1 MVEAATNFRKSG
13 FNNADSAMLAQVAA
27 QYQNIADTAVSAS
40 DAAASITSQIRAFG
54 EDASFATTVINAYN
68 EVANRFSVGT
78 NDISNA
84 MEIASSGMATYG
96 NSFQQV
102 IGLVTSG
109 TEIMQGRASQV
120 ARGLS
125 TIAARIVKNQDA
137 LAEYGI
143 QVEKAD
149 GSLRSTF
156 DILSELKPKWDAM
169 TDAQRVAFGDTIAG
183 QNQYKVLA
191 SVMSNFQHAIDAT
204 NTALNSAGSAAKENA
219 AYMESLEAKEN
230 ALKAEFEDF
239 ANRVLSKDVVK
250 GFLEAGTS
258 MLDFANND
266 VGAAIT
272 RIGLLATGM
281 TGLTGIAGQTIGKI
295 AEVGLQL
302 KNLGVGGGSFLGM
315 LASGKVAL
323 IVGGVVLA
331 VTALVEIIRALKSSY
346 DAAHPS
352 FEQAN
357 ENLEK
362 TQDEISQTTDK
373 LKEYKDQLAKLDEV
387 AVEDR
392 GAAWQ
397 SERSELELNIE
408 ASQSY
413 LDILERIRELQGQQ
427 AYEADRPV
435 GYTAAG
441 SIVKNQFRDE
451 TYYGAYQA
459 TGDRS
464 VQLSAKQANVLN
476 AQYSDQY
483 QALTA
488 ITLALADATDEQYR
502 WIEAED
508 LAELQGKSQ
517 EEQIEIM
524 ISMLGKL
531 GIVLDT
537 TYESSEQA
545 FSNMGELANKTGEL
559 SQAQK
564 EQAQAYIDS
573 YDEIVKVGAATK
585 EQGRNYVDLAA
596 KLNNFNSSEAS
607 AADNISFVASLFG
620 MSADAAAR
628 YAVEIGYLDSANI
641 AVAGGMVQL
650 ADGAWAL
657 KENCYQATDGLYY
670 LKDGCDALASSGDGA
685 ADALNQIEVATYDT
699 STAAAQLTASLFDQ
713 NGQLTE
719 AGLQALSVDSS
730 MRSMA
735 QAELQAQQEAASA
748 NYSKLILEIQKV
760 GSAAMITAGQLQT
773 MMALAGASSASD
785 LVGGLA
791 SGGADVE
798 SSLKAAFY
806 RTFGKSAE
814 SDVALYNKWVS
825 SRILTV
831 GESNYDKIMADTQKR
846 LDEISKNFPAG
857 TGGGSSGKSAEE
869 KAAEEAEKQAKKAQK
884 AQEKAAK
891 ESQQAYESAASSA
904 EQAAQ
909 QAARAAEQ
917 AAEEAKQKI
926 LDSIQELKDASDDF
940 WDSKTD
946 AIEETNKELDRQK
959 QLEEKLK
966 ALEEAKQKKILL
978 YKNGQ
983 FQYDKDYGTIAK
995 AQADY
1000 EETRDKIQR
1009 ERELEQ
1015 LKEMKDNATEIFNE
1029 MKDIVENGGN
1039 VTQEMINSWLSQMQA
1054 DGADYYDSNK
1064 QLLSEWLDWAKGAIS
1079 EISNQVASATGG
1091 SGAASGGYGSG
1102 SGSVSGQWSHQ
1113 DETNP
1118 YVALGQDAIEEM
1130 LEWIKKIDKYQDDEE
1145 FMNEIIRR
1153 AAKAGYI
1160 IPSNAGLRGNL
1171 KMNLLEALQKILAP
1185 YQNLIDTNTSSPYVY
1200 AWKGLFKGELQR
1212 GTDLGSNTVVA
1223 GYQDK
1228 LLSGT
1233 IDDPYEEQEY
1243 YQRNQAIKAL
1253 YNEYKKITDQL
1264 GYIPDYLKDFMDM
1277 GSKMLSNVDLVARQM
1292 VENYDNL
1299 SASGKS
1305 LLDSLISGEED
1316 YEAANK
1322 MRIAYLAENY
1332 SPERLRYMNLVRAA
1346 GSSRNAMQLM
1356 NQRTE
1361 EDKARDEAVYGDW
1374 LNELRDKIDEAG
1386 GVVTDEIYN
1395 WFLKTAGGALG
1406 AKGTGDAQ
1414 LYADVFA
1421 GGGKYL
1427 YSDQEELERL
1437 GYHGFLGNFGNVSE
1451 GGLSDVTKN
1460 LVKSKILTSTTETNI
1475 DKQKEQITQNNIKGI
1490 KDTLEKYQE
1499 GYGATQHWID
1509 DATKYITDTLNKNNE
1524 ALLMADAETR
1534 KSLLAQNDEL
1544 MGIRDSLS
1552 GVEADEDVSKLPG
1565 STTAYNE
1572 WEFKIDNPTDEELA
1586 AKAEQR
1592 AQKLADQMAA
1602 NSAAWWNASSK
1613 AEQDALHKA
1622 NEELAKQI
1630 NDLTGSNLTYE
1641 GSTGTWSKNASGTHN
1656 FRGGLSLVGERG
1668 PELRVLG
1675 QGDNVIPAY
1684 QTANLWKWSGTTPE
1698 SMLKTLELRKG
1709 NGCSSYTFNVSK
1721 LELPNVSNAKE
1732 FVAGLKNYALQY
1744 SYRR

>member
-13 FNNADSAMLAQVAA
+13 FSNADSAMLAQVAA
-27 QYQNIADTAVSAS
+27 QYQNIADTAVSAG

-143 QVEKAD
+143 QVEKTD
-149 GSLRSTF
+149 GSLKSTF
-156 DILSELKPKWDAM
+156 DVLSELKPKWDAM
-169 TDAQRVAFGDTIAG
+169 TDAQRVALGDTLAG

-191 SVMSNFQHAIDAT
+191 SVLQNFQHAIDAT
-204 NTALNSAGSAAKENA
+204 NTALESAGSAAKENA

-266 VGAAIT
+266 VGAAIS

-281 TGLTGIAGQTIGKI
+281 TGLTGIVGQTVGKI
-295 AEVGLQL
+295 VEVGLQL

-331 VTALVEIIRALKSSY
+331 VTALVEVIRSLKSSY

-427 AYEADRPV
+427 AYAADRPI

-441 SIVKNQFRDE
+441 SIAKNQFQDE

-502 WIEAED
+502 YIEAED

-524 ISMLGKL
+524 TDMLGKL
-531 GIVLDT
+531 GIALDA

-573 YDEIVKVGAATK
+573 YGEIVKVGAATK
-585 EQGRNYVDLAA
+585 EQVTAYVELAA
-596 KLNNFNSSEAS
+596 KLNDVDIAS
-607 AADNISFVASLFG
+607 GNAYETIALLANVLGVTPVYARDLAISMGLIDANTRPAAGAL
-620 MSADAAAR
+620 
-628 YAVEIGYLDSANI
+628 
-641 AVAGGMVQL
+641 VQL
-650 ADGAWAL
+650 ENGAWAV
-657 KENCYQATDGLYY
+657 ADGLNAA
-670 LKDGCDALASSGDGA
+670 KDATNGVDEAMSNVS
-685 ADALNQIEVATYDT
+685 VATYDT

-760 GSAAMITAGQLQT
+760 GSAAMITAGQLSQ
-773 MMALAGASSASD
+773 MMALAGVGSAQG

-791 SGGADVE
+791 SGASTDIEG
-798 SSLKAAFY
+798 LKSAFF
-806 RTFGKSAE
+806 RAFGKSAD
-814 SDVALYNKWVS
+814 SNVADFNKWVS
-825 SRILTV
+825 SRVSSAGQST
-831 GESNYDKIMADTQKR
+831 YDKIMEDTQKR
-846 LDEISKNFPAG
+846 LDEISKKFPTG
-857 TGGGSSGKSAEE
+857 TGGGGSSRKSAEE

-891 ESQQAYESAASSA
+891 QSQQAYESAAKSA

-909 QAARAAEQ
+909 EASRAAEQ

-1015 LKEMKDNATEIFNE
+1015 LEEMKDNATEIFNE
-1029 MKDIVENGGN
+1029 MKDIVQNGGD
-1039 VTQEMINSWLSQMQA
+1039 VTQTMINNWLSKMQS
-1054 DGADYYDSNK
+1054 DGANYYDSNK
-1064 QLLSEWLDWAKGAIS
+1064 EILSDWLAWAQGAIKEFSQSALESFGNMMTVGGSSPSGQYGNIAGAQTNGQRYVSDPFYYDENGDFVGYNVAMWMDIFEAQIENAANNFQPLEWLGKNQPGTSVFDDWEKVLNYWGTRVSDIEGVPTEPAGM
-1079 EISNQVASATGG
+1079 EDMLQRLQ
-1091 SGAASGGYGSG
+1091 AAQKVLEKYRDVFESLGYEDYLK
-1102 SGSVSGQWSHQ
+1102 V
-1113 DETNP
+1113 
-1118 YVALGQDAIEEM
+1118 
-1130 LEWIKKIDKYQDDEE
+1130 IDKTLGVDRDELYKQARIAGATAHPEDPFGWRNISPADWTTTAGKLYDILQDITTYEYYTGSQS
-1145 FMNEIIRR
+1145 
-1153 AAKAGYI
+1153 AAN
-1160 IPSNAGLRGNL
+1160 P
-1171 KMNLLEALQKILAP
+1171 E
-1185 YQNLIDTNTSSPYVY
+1185 
-1200 AWKGLFKGELQR
+1200 QR
-1212 GTDLGSNTVVA
+1212 GTDYTKMTIA
-1223 GYQDK
+1223 GDLYRTAAIGNYHKSSEKKFTDAWGDYFPGVNDIAFDPDK
-1228 LLSGT
+1228 LERFRESN
-1233 IDDPYEEQEY
+1233 EEVIKQLQEMWFEA
-1243 YQRNQAIKAL
+1243 QTETEKQAIHLEAEARRQARD
-1253 YNEYKKITDQL
+1253 YAEEIL
-1264 GYIPDYLKDFMDM
+1264 GMDP
-1277 GSKMLSNVDLVARQM
+1277 
-1292 VENYDNL
+1292 
-1299 SASGKS
+1299 SGKS
-1305 LLDSLISGEED
+1305 EAER
-1316 YEAANK
+1316 AAN
-1322 MRIAYLAENY
+1322 RQ
-1332 SPERLRYMNLVRAA
+1332 A
-1346 GSSRNAMQLM
+1346 GGILEARRQEKKNSKNIESIEDTL
-1356 NQRTE
+1356 QRVSE
-1361 EDKARDEAVYGDW
+1361 GQAISDEYINSARDYIVNALKE
-1374 LNELRDKIDEAG
+1374 NREISDK
-1386 GVVTDEIYN
+1386 
-1395 WFLKTAGGALG
+1395 
-1406 AKGTGDAQ
+1406 
-1414 LYADVFA
+1414 
-1421 GGGKYL
+1421 L
-1427 YSDQEELERL
+1427 YSDTEKAKIDAQTSQMKDILDQLNEIQKYEETTTHLLEDEETPWAEDETLTGKKATDWLRDEEFDKEVETNRAQMLANAEAWWQTTDEAERKRL
-1437 GYHGFLGNFGNVSE
+1437 HEENVKLAE
-1451 GGLSDVTKN
+1451 QIGGL
-1460 LVKSKILTSTTETNI
+1460 
-1475 DKQKEQITQNNIKGI
+1475 
-1490 KDTLEKYQE
+1490 
-1499 GYGATQHWID
+1499 
-1509 DATKYITDTLNKNNE
+1509 
-1524 ALLMADAETR
+1524 
-1534 KSLLAQNDEL
+1534 
-1544 MGIRDSLS
+1544 
-1552 GVEADEDVSKLPG
+1552 
-1565 STTAYNE
+1565 
-1572 WEFKIDNPTDEELA
+1572 
-1586 AKAEQR
+1586 
-1592 AQKLADQMAA
+1592 
-1602 NSAAWWNASSK
+1602 
-1613 AEQDALHKA
+1613 
-1622 NEELAKQI
+1622 
-1630 NDLTGSNLTYE
+1630 TYT
-1641 GSTGTWSKNASGTHN
+1641 GSTGTWSKNATGTRN

-1668 PELRVLG
+1668 PELRVLKR
-1675 QGDNVIPAY
+1675 GDNIIPAN
-1684 QTANLWKWSGTTPE
+1684 QTANLWKWSNTTPQQ
-1698 SMLKTLELRKG
+1698 MLTTLSARSG
-1709 NGCSSYTFNVSK
+1709 GSNTSYTFDVSRI
-1721 LELPNVSNAKE
+1721 ELPNVTDAKS
-1732 FVAGLKNYALQY
+1732 FVQGLKNYALQY
-1744 SYRR
+1744 SYKR

>member
-13 FNNADSAMLAQVAA
+13 FSNADSAMLAQVAA
-27 QYQNIADTAVSAS
+27 QYQNIADTAVSAG

-143 QVEKAD
+143 QVEKTD
-149 GSLRSTF
+149 GSLKSTF
-156 DILSELKPKWDAM
+156 DVLSELKPKWDAM
-169 TDAQRVAFGDTIAG
+169 TDAQRVALGDTLAG

-191 SVMSNFQHAIDAT
+191 SVLQNFQHAIDAT
-204 NTALNSAGSAAKENA
+204 NTALESAGSAAKENA

-272 RIGLLATGM
+272 RISLLTTGM
-281 TGLTGIAGQTIGKI
+281 IGLTGIVGQTVGKI
-295 AEVGLQL
+295 VEVGLQL

-331 VTALVEIIRALKSSY
+331 VTALVEVIRALKSSY

-427 AYEADRPV
+427 AYGADRPV

-441 SIVKNQFRDE
+441 SIAKNQFQDE

-459 TGDRS
+459 TGDRA
-464 VQLSAKQANVLN
+464 VQLSTKQADILS

-502 WIEAED
+502 YIEAED

-524 ISMLGKL
+524 TDMLGKL
-531 GIVLDT
+531 GIALDT

-585 EQGRNYVDLAA
+585 EQSRNYVDLAA

-607 AADNISFVASLFG
+607 AADTISFVASLLG
-620 MSADAAAR
+620 ESADEAANFA
-628 YAVEIGYLDSANI
+628 ASIGYIDPTLTGVANN
-641 AVAGGMVQL
+641 MVQL

-657 KENCYQATDGLYY
+657 KENCEQGADGLYY
-670 LKDGCDALASSGDGA
+670 LKDGCDALAGSGDGA
-685 ADALNQIEVATYDT
+685 ADALSQIEVATYDT

-713 NGQLTE
+713 NGQLIE
-719 AGLQALSVDSS
+719 AARTALSVDG
-730 MRSMA
+730 SMA
-735 QAELQAQQEAASA
+735 SLAQSELQAQQAAAQA
-748 NYSKLILEIQKV
+748 NYANLILEIQKV
-760 GSAAMITAGQLQT
+760 GSAAMITAGQLSQ
-773 MMALAGASSASD
+773 MMALAG
-785 LVGGLA
+785 VGG
-791 SGGADVE
+791 STADM
-798 SSLKAAFY
+798 K
-806 RTFGKSAE
+806 RTYQQKYHKSAE
-814 SDVALYNKWVS
+814 ADPEAYKLWLTSTLQKSGEANYKRKMEEYQKQLSQVS
-825 SRILTV
+825 V
-831 GESNYDKIMADTQKR
+831 Y
-846 LDEISKNFPAG
+846 AG
-857 TGGGSSGKSAEE
+857 GGGGGGSSKKSDEE

-891 ESQQAYESAASSA
+891 ESQQAYESAAKSA

-909 QAARAAEQ
+909 EAARAAEQ

-926 LDSIQELKDASDDF
+926 LDSIQALKDASDDF

-966 ALEEAKQKKILL
+966 ALEEAKQKKIIL

-1015 LKEMKDNATEIFNE
+1015 LEEMKDNATEIFNE
-1029 MKDIVENGGN
+1029 MKDIVQNGGD
-1039 VTQEMINSWLSQMQA
+1039 VTQEMINNWLKNMAAS
-1054 DGADYYDSNK
+1054 GADYYDSNK
-1064 QLLSEWLDWAKGAIS
+1064 KLLNEWLDWAKNALQTYGQGVVDAVNGYVS
-1079 EISNQVASATGG
+1079 TSSLMSNGTYGSNAQGQVANDTNGARYRDDPLYWKNGEFVGFSVAWWIDRFKEQIQRGNFGDYTKSAD
-1091 SGAASGGYGSG
+1091 
-1102 SGSVSGQWSHQ
+1102 W
-1113 DETNP
+1113 
-1118 YVALGQDAIEEM
+1118 LGQNPGTSVFDDWNKVLEYWAKYTGKSGVEGEVTDPYALQDM
-1130 LEWIKKIDKYQDDEE
+1130 LDRVEAAKIVLDKYQWIFESLDYDEYAKIAEKIKNLDVNKAYNNALIQGAMSHADDPFGWRTISPADWTTVEGKLYDILNDIASYE
-1145 FMNEIIRR
+1145 SLTGSRDAKNEDQRGSDYKRLTI
-1153 AAKAGYI
+1153 AG
-1160 IPSNAGLRGNL
+1160 
-1171 KMNLLEALQKILAP
+1171 
-1185 YQNLIDTNTSSPYVY
+1185 D
-1200 AWKGLFKGELQR
+1200 LQR
-1212 GTDLGSNTVVA
+1212 TA
-1223 GYQDK
+1223 
-1228 LLSGT
+1228 
-1233 IDDPYEEQEY
+1233 
-1243 YQRNQAIKAL
+1243 
-1253 YNEYKKITDQL
+1253 QL
-1264 GYIPDYLKDFMDM
+1264 G
-1277 GSKMLSNVDLVARQM
+1277 
-1292 VENYDNL
+1292 
-1299 SASGKS
+1299 
-1305 LLDSLISGEED
+1305 
-1316 YEAANK
+1316 
-1322 MRIAYLAENY
+1322 
-1332 SPERLRYMNLVRAA
+1332 
-1346 GSSRNAMQLM
+1346 
-1356 NQRTE
+1356 
-1361 EDKARDEAVYGDW
+1361 
-1374 LNELRDKIDEAG
+1374 
-1386 GVVTDEIYN
+1386 
-1395 WFLKTAGGALG
+1395 
-1406 AKGTGDAQ
+1406 
-1414 LYADVFA
+1414 
-1421 GGGKYL
+1421 
-1427 YSDQEELERL
+1427 
-1437 GYHGFLGNFGNVSE
+1437 GY
-1451 GGLSDVTKN
+1451 
-1460 LVKSKILTSTTETNI
+1460 
-1475 DKQKEQITQNNIKGI
+1475 
-1490 KDTLEKYQE
+1490 
-1499 GYGATQHWID
+1499 
-1509 DATKYITDTLNKNNE
+1509 
-1524 ALLMADAETR
+1524 
-1534 KSLLAQNDEL
+1534 
-1544 MGIRDSLS
+1544 
-1552 GVEADEDVSKLPG
+1552 
-1565 STTAYNE
+1565 
-1572 WEFKIDNPTDEELA
+1572 
-1586 AKAEQR
+1586 
-1592 AQKLADQMAA
+1592 
-1602 NSAAWWNASSK
+1602 
-1613 AEQDALHKA
+1613 HKA
-1622 NEELAKQI
+1622 NEKKFTDAWGDYYPGVEYVKFNEDKLRQFYEDNESAIKQLQEMWFEAQTETEKQAIHLEAEARRQARDYTEEILGIESSGKSDAERAANRQAGGIVEARRQEKKNSKNIESIEDTLQRVSEGQAISDEYINSARDYIVNALKENREISDKLYSDTEKAKIDAQTSQMKDI
-1630 NDLTGSNLTYE
+1630 LDQLNEIQRYEETTTHLLEGEETPWAEDETLTGEKATDWLRDEEFDKEVETNRAQMLANAEAWWQTTDEAERKRLHEENVKLAEQIGGLTYT
-1641 GSTGTWSKNASGTHN
+1641 GSTGTWSKNATGTRN

-1668 PELRVLG
+1668 PELRVLRR
-1675 QGDNVIPAY
+1675 GDNIIPAN
-1684 QTANLWKWSGTTPE
+1684 QTANLWKWSNTTPQQ
-1698 SMLKTLELRKG
+1698 MLTTLSARSG
-1709 NGCSSYTFNVSK
+1709 GSNTSYAFNVSRI
-1721 LELPNVSNAKE
+1721 ELPNVTDAKS
-1732 FVAGLKNYALQY
+1732 FVQGLKNYALQY
-1744 SYRR
+1744 SYKR

>member
-1 MVEAATNFRKSG
+1 
-13 FNNADSAMLAQVAA
+13 
-27 QYQNIADTAVSAS
+27 
-40 DAAASITSQIRAFG
+40 
-54 EDASFATTVINAYN
+54 
-68 EVANRFSVGT
+68 
-78 NDISNA
+78 

-143 QVEKAD
+143 QVEKTD
-149 GSLRSTF
+149 GSLKSTF
-156 DILSELKPKWDAM
+156 DVLSELKPKWDAM
-169 TDAQRVAFGDTIAG
+169 TDAQRVALGDTLAG

-191 SVMSNFQHAIDAT
+191 SVLQNFQHAIDAT
-204 NTALNSAGSAAKENA
+204 NTALESAGSAAKENA
-219 AYMESLEAKEN
+219 RYMESLEAKEN

-266 VGAAIT
+266 VGAAIS

-281 TGLTGIAGQTIGKI
+281 TGLTGIVGQTVGKI
-295 AEVGLQL
+295 VEVGLQL

-315 LASGKVAL
+315 LASGKVAI

-331 VTALVEIIRALKSSY
+331 VTALVEVIRALKSSY

-441 SIVKNQFRDE
+441 SIAKNQFQDE

-464 VQLSAKQANVLN
+464 VQLSAKQADILN

-502 WIEAED
+502 YIEAED

-524 ISMLGKL
+524 TDMLGKL
-531 GIVLDT
+531 GIVLDA

-607 AADNISFVASLFG
+607 AADNISFVASLFD

-657 KENCYQATDGLYY
+657 KENCYQAADGLYY
-670 LKDGCDALASSGDGA
+670 LREGCDSLAGA
-685 ADALNQIEVATYDT
+685 GTTVSDAFSQIEIATYNADT
-699 STAAAQLTASLFDQ
+699 ATGRLTTSLFDANGKLTTAATTALQGSSAMAQMATAEIQAQQAAAQ
-713 NGQLTE
+713 
-719 AGLQALSVDSS
+719 
-730 MRSMA
+730 
-735 QAELQAQQEAASA
+735 A
-748 NYSKLILEIQKV
+748 NFTNLINEINKV
-760 GSAAMITAGQLQT
+760 GSAAMLSAQQLST
-773 MMALAGASSASD
+773 MMSMAGINMGGSASNAQ
-785 LVGGLA
+785 LSGL
-791 SGGADVE
+791 
-798 SSLKAAFY
+798 K
-806 RTFGKSAE
+806 RTYQQKFGKSAE
-814 SDVALYNKWVS
+814 SDIESFNKWVS
-825 SRILTV
+825 NTMLTTSA
-831 GESNYDKIMADTQKR
+831 SNYDRQMKELEDKLTQ
-846 LDEISKNFPAG
+846 IQNITG
-857 TGGGSSGKSAEE
+857 VGGGGGSSRKSAEE

-891 ESQQAYESAASSA
+891 QSQQAYESAAKSA

-909 QAARAAEQ
+909 EAARAAEQ

-926 LDSIQELKDASDDF
+926 FDSIQELKDASDDF

-1029 MKDIVENGGN
+1029 MKDIVQNGGD
-1039 VTQEMINSWLSQMQA
+1039 VTQEMINNWLKNMAAS
-1054 DGADYYDSNK
+1054 GADYYDSNK
-1064 QLLSEWLDWAKGAIS
+1064 KLLNEWLDWAKNALQTYGQGVVDAVNGYVSTSSLMSNGTYGSNAQGMVATDTNGARYLADRNSDKPLYWDKDGNFVGFTKAFWIDRFDEQIKRGNFGDYTKSADWLGHMPGTSIFDDWEEVFKYWSSQEHADIYALQDMVDRFDAAKQVFQYYKDIFKSLGYDEYAKMAEQYDNIDSSKYSRMAWQMSMVQHPDDPFGWRSYEPAWRGTRREDTAELWQTMNDILDMMWANNYQGNAYKTALGEAERASKRDWHINQMDESDRYEYATFDLDKLKAALDENEEAIKQLSEKYFEVATDLERQAIAVEAESRRKFRDLGYAQLGIDTTAQSEAERAANRQTSGKTLDEARRDKKLANNVDDINKTLEKVENGQAIS
-1079 EISNQVASATGG
+1079 QGYITKASDYISKM
-1091 SGAASGGYGSG
+1091 
-1102 SGSVSGQWSHQ
+1102 
-1113 DETNP
+1113 
-1118 YVALGQDAIEEM
+1118 IEENSEKWFT
-1130 LEWIKKIDKYQDDEE
+1130 LYDQTEKDNLHQQTEELRALQEKLQKANDLAEINNLLVHGTALLPNEKADFEDEDWKDDKKYDDWVREATSDDAE
-1145 FMNEIIRR
+1145 IEALRRQMELNSNRWATESKEMQGQLHKENEIISE
-1153 AAKAGYI
+1153 K
-1160 IPSNAGLRGNL
+1160 
-1171 KMNLLEALQKILAP
+1171 LEK
-1185 YQNLIDTNTSSPYVY
+1185 
-1200 AWKGLFKGELQR
+1200 
-1212 GTDLGSNTVVA
+1212 LGV
-1223 GYQDK
+1223 K
-1228 LLSGT
+1228 LT
-1233 IDDPYEEQEY
+1233 Y
-1243 YQRNQAIKAL
+1243 
-1253 YNEYKKITDQL
+1253 
-1264 GYIPDYLKDFMDM
+1264 
-1277 GSKMLSNVDLVARQM
+1277 
-1292 VENYDNL
+1292 
-1299 SASGKS
+1299 
-1305 LLDSLISGEED
+1305 SGE
-1316 YEAANK
+1316 
-1322 MRIAYLAENY
+1322 
-1332 SPERLRYMNLVRAA
+1332 
-1346 GSSRNAMQLM
+1346 
-1356 NQRTE
+1356 
-1361 EDKARDEAVYGDW
+1361 
-1374 LNELRDKIDEAG
+1374 
-1386 GVVTDEIYN
+1386 
-1395 WFLKTAGGALG
+1395 
-1406 AKGTGDAQ
+1406 TG
-1414 LYADVFA
+1414 
-1421 GGGKYL
+1421 K
-1427 YSDQEELERL
+1427 
-1437 GYHGFLGNFGNVSE
+1437 
-1451 GGLSDVTKN
+1451 
-1460 LVKSKILTSTTETNI
+1460 
-1475 DKQKEQITQNNIKGI
+1475 
-1490 KDTLEKYQE
+1490 
-1499 GYGATQHWID
+1499 
-1509 DATKYITDTLNKNNE
+1509 
-1524 ALLMADAETR
+1524 
-1534 KSLLAQNDEL
+1534 
-1544 MGIRDSLS
+1544 
-1552 GVEADEDVSKLPG
+1552 
-1565 STTAYNE
+1565 
-1572 WEFKIDNPTDEELA
+1572 
-1586 AKAEQR
+1586 
-1592 AQKLADQMAA
+1592 
-1602 NSAAWWNASSK
+1602 
-1613 AEQDALHKA
+1613 
-1622 NEELAKQI
+1622 
-1630 NDLTGSNLTYE
+1630 
-1641 GSTGTWSKNASGTHN
+1641 WSKNAIGTRN

-1668 PELRVLG
+1668 PEMRILG
-1675 QGDNVIPAY
+1675 QGDNIIPAN
-1684 QTANLWKWSGTTPE
+1684 QTANLWKWSNTTPQQ
-1698 SMLKTLELRKG
+1698 MLTTLSARSGGG
-1709 NGCSSYTFNVSK
+1709 NTSYAFDVSRI
-1721 LELPNVSNAKE
+1721 ELPNVTDAKS
-1732 FVAGLKNYALQY
+1732 FVQGLKNYALQY
-1744 SYRR
+1744 SYKR